1 MLTDKINEFL
11 DPIREKRAF
20 YEANPKELDE
30 IVDAGTIAARK
41 VACETMEQVRDAMK
55 I

>member
-11 DPIREKRAF
+11 DPIREKRAY
-20 YEANPKELDE
+20 YENHPQVLDE
-30 IVDAGTIAARK
+30 IVDDGNHAARK
-41 VACETMEQVRDAMK
+41 VACETMEMVREAIK